1 MNWKSL
7 SPTLALSALIILT
20 LVTGTAWAQSQ
31 QKNIS
36 NTFGFDE
43 SGFIT
48 GMGTGG
54 TSEGDYNPI
63 LLIWHLGS
71 DLKKYLTPLRDHK
84 GTLSFVL
91 EPQVN
96 PAFNPHTD
104 IEFGVG
110 IGLKY
115 AYPVTEKISPYIMG
129 TVGPHFFTLKN
140 EDQATGFVFA
150 NTFGAG
156 LYFYLD
162 KKSAINLGY
171 RYRHIS
177 NAGIKDPNGGINTQF
192 GVIGYSIFF

>member
-1 MNWKSL
+1 
-7 SPTLALSALIILT
+7 
-20 LVTGTAWAQSQ
+20 
-31 QKNIS
+31 
-36 NTFGFDE
+36 
-43 SGFIT
+43 
-48 GMGTGG
+48 MGTGG

-71 DLKKYLTPLRDHK
+71 DLKRYLAPLNEHK
-84 GTLSFVL
+84 GTLSFIL

-96 PAFNPHTD
+96 PAFNPRTD

-110 IGLKY
+110 VGLKY